1 MRKSKKDCLKVIKDE
16 FGVDDEEAQK
26 IFKRALDNKDIVLKI
41 DWPNLVTYIIWGTV
55 GLMLLWVLYKVIT

>member
-26 IFKRALDNKDIVLKI
+26 IFKRALKNKDIILKVN
-41 DWPNLVTYIIWGTV
+41 WSSVVTYIIWGTV
-55 GLMLLWVLYKVIT
+55 GLMLFWVLYKVI

>member
-1 MRKSKKDCLKVIKDE
+1 MEVIKDE